1 MLNDILTATGVP
13 FEDTR
18 YIDPPAGVYGVY
30 MDDITD
36 IDGSDDEN
44 LIISHDYTLE
54 VYASTKEES
63 ATAEASIEAE
73 LNARG
78 IRWTKQARYWLQ
90 EEQRYQV
97 IYEFTIIE
105 KR

>member
-13 FEDTR
+13 FEETR
-18 YIDPPAGVYGVY
+18 YIDQPGSVYGVY
-30 MDDITD
+30 MDDVGT
-36 IDGSDDEN
+36 DGSDDEN
-44 LIISHDYTLE
+44 LILTHNYTLE
-54 VYASTKEES
+54 VYATTKEES

-78 IRWTKQARYWLQ
+78 IRWTKQSRYWLQ
-90 EEQRYQV
+90 DEQRYQV